1 MLEKHILRQPELIV
15 FAKQPLAGQVKSRLQ
30 PEYTPQEAAEIA
42 ALLIRATVE
51 LAVASWP
58 GEIYLYG
65 APDARHPLFEEL
77 AREFD
82 LQLASQGAGDLGARM
97 QAALR
102 EGLARR
108 RAAAIL
114 GCDVPHCSW
123 DILDQANH
131 WLAQGR
137 NVLGPTED
145 GGYYFIGL
153 GAPHVA
159 LFEGIDWG
167 TDQVLAQTLAR
178 AEQLGIEFEW
188 LPRLRDIDTVDDL
201 WLVSQKYAPL
211 RQFLRST

>member
-1 MLEKHILRQPELIV
+1 MLEKHILRQPELIL
-15 FAKQPLAGQVKSRLQ
+15 FAKQPLAGQVKTRLQ

-42 ALLIRATVE
+42 ALLVRATVE

-58 GEIYLYG
+58 GEICLYG

-77 AREFD
+77 AREFR
-82 LQLASQGAGDLGARM
+82 LQLAPQGAGDLGARM
-97 QAALR
+97 LAALR

-123 DILDQANH
+123 TALDQANH

-153 GAPHVA
+153 SAPHA
-159 LFEGIDWG
+159 GLFEGIDWG
-167 TDQVLAQTLAR
+167 TDRVLAQTLER
-178 AEQLGIEFEW
+178 ATSLGIEFEW
-188 LPRLRDIDTVDDL
+188 LPRLRDIDTTDDL
-201 WLVSQKYAPL
+201 RRVSQKYPPL
-211 RQFLRST
+211 RAFVK